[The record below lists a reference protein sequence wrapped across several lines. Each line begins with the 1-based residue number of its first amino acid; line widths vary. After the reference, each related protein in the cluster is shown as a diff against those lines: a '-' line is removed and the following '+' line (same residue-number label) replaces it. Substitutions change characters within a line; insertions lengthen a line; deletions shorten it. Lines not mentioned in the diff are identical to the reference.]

1 MWKDWIRPLVRPLPQ
16 WSVVA
21 VASPQQ
27 AVVASLRWNGATADV
42 TTDHTVASLRPLT
55 IATSLD
61 AGPRA
66 VLEYR
71 DRASGRLLGVLRL
84 AREATV
90 STGGNTLTLYRVAAG
105 RHRCL
110 VWPLRPWNTWLQNRL
125 MQRNTSSPHS
135 LMAPAATQ
143 QLMIAYLCPRPV
155 ILVSVDAPGHR
166 NIFPMDL
173 IGPLGRSGLF
183 ALALHSTNVSVPA
196 MRASHR
202 VALSC
207 MPATMKD
214 AVYAL
219 GVHHKQPLPDW
230 TALPFPLR
238 RSRAFG
244 IPAVAAALRIRELD
258 IVHSEEIGSHT
269 LFLGRIVS
277 EETLTEEPQ
286 LHHTAGFHQAYRR
299 WRGTPFAEVR
309 PA

>member
-1 MWKDWIRPLVRPLPQ
+1 MWKDWARPFVRPLPQ

-21 VASPQQ
+21 VAPPQQ
-27 AVVASLRWNGATADV
+27 TVVASLRWGSAAADV

-61 AGPRA
+61 AGPHP
-66 VLEYR
+66 VIEYR
-71 DRASGRLLGVLRL
+71 DRASGRLLGVLQL
-84 AREATV
+84 ARATTV
-90 STGGNTLTLYRVAAG
+90 STEGNTVTLYHVAAG
-105 RHRCL
+105 GHRCL
-110 VWPLRPWNTWLQNRL
+110 AWPLRPWNAWLQNRL
-125 MQRNTSSPHS
+125 MRRNTSSPHS

-155 ILVSVDAPGHR
+155 VLVSVDAPDHH

-173 IGPLGRSGLF
+173 IGPLGCSGLF
-183 ALALHSTNVSVPA
+183 TLALRSTNVSVPT
-196 MRASHR
+196 MRKSRR

-219 GVHHKQPLPDW
+219 SVHHKQPLSDW
-230 TALPFPLR
+230 ETLPFPVR

-244 IPAVAAALRIRELD
+244 MPAVATALRIRELD
-258 IVHSEEIGSHT
+258 IVHSEEVGSHT

-277 EETLTEEPQ
+277 EETQTKDAQ
-286 LHHTAGFHQAYRR
+286 LHHTAGFHQAWRR
-299 WRGTPFAEVR
+299 RRGMPFAEARSV
-309 PA
+309 